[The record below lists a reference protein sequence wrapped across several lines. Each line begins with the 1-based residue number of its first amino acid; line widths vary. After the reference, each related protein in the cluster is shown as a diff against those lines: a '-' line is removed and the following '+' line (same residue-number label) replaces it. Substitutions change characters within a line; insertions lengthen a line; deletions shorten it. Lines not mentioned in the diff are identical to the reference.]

1 MSRRERGQNAPVA
14 DAFRRAMFWAIVGAL
29 ANFSVA
35 DLNPVYFVLS
45 FSGLLVCWYGSVK
58 PARPAPRL
66 AINTVLML
74 VIAFAAIEMLRVGVG
89 VSAFAVF
96 VVLLLIVKLLDL
108 RSARDDAQILVLCLS
123 IMVAAV
129 LTSNSFLTG
138 LFMIIE
144 SVLLL
149 RVFVLFQL
157 HSVVSLGP
165 PRRPRLAKPARVD
178 MRSMLIATGFLCAL
192 IGSIVFVVLP
202 RNIGGQAFG
211 DWGGARSV
219 SGFADEV
226 ELGRPGLISTSTKPV
241 LDMTISDRNGMNLG
255 GENTPPVYLRGAVL
269 EIYESGNWTRN
280 SIIRVPLTERIRR
293 YPANSSLRPRGGSD
307 NSVWDMQCRITMR
320 AVNDGPVFL
329 FSPWRPVEFR
339 VGDRPMR
346 LGYDFTRG
354 LFLKDGIGGSLEYTV
369 RVVRDEFRPM
379 TIDEDAT
386 RSPVIN
392 TDIHPDVARL
402 AADIIR
408 EGGIEPDP
416 SIRPIE
422 DDEAAVRL
430 LENFLRSRYTYTL
443 DVQPVPAGQ
452 DATRWFLF
460 DRQTGHCE
468 YYASSIALLARSVGI
483 PARVVTGYIAS
494 DYNPVTEQYTVRES
508 NAHAWTEA
516 EIAPGQWRIFDGTP
530 PSDFYD
536 IHVPSPGLMRTLSR
550 MYESIEFIWGRTV
563 VGYDANARESII
575 GQKLGDFGLAR
586 LADRLLERLAAGRV
600 KLVSR
605 AALVALIVFATSFFL
620 GILIIRYQRVFAAI
634 REAIRTLIART
645 GIHQAFSTGDK
656 DPLGPLE
663 HAINRTLDHA
673 GLNRPEWMPLKS
685 HLHAVH
691 EQLDESPE
699 LRTALHD
706 GTRWLYRHR
715 FATGETP
722 EITQMGGIIERL
734 RQSEKTAQSRK
745 PNRDDTKPTL

>member
-1 MSRRERGQNAPVA
+1 MSRPARVQDAPVA
-14 DAFRRAMFWAIVGAL
+14 HAFRRAMFWAIVGAL

-45 FSGLLVCWYGSVK
+45 FSALLACWYGSVK

-66 AINTVLML
+66 AINAVLML
-74 VIAFAAIEMLRVGVG
+74 VIVFAGIEMLRVGVG

-108 RSARDDAQILVLCLS
+108 RTARDDAQILVLCLS

-138 LFMIIE
+138 FFMIVE

-149 RVFVLFQL
+149 RAFVLFQL
-157 HSVVSLGP
+157 HSVVSLGA

-192 IGSIVFVVLP
+192 IGSAVFVVLP

-219 SGFADEV
+219 SGFADQV

-241 LDMTISDRNGMNLG
+241 LDMTITDRNGMNLG
-255 GENTPPVYLRGAVL
+255 AENTPPVYLRGAVL
-269 EIYESGNWTRN
+269 EVYESGSWTRN

-293 YPANSSLRPRGGSD
+293 FPANSSLRPRGGND
-307 NSVWDMQCRITMR
+307 NSVWDMQCQVTMR
-320 AVNDGPVFL
+320 SVSDGPVYL

-346 LGYDFTRG
+346 LGFDFSRG

-369 RVVRDEFRPM
+369 RVVRDEFRSVS
-379 TIDEDAT
+379 INEDAT

-392 TDIHPDVARL
+392 TDIHPEIANL

-416 SIRPIE
+416 DIRPIE

-430 LENFLRSRYTYTL
+430 MENYLRSRYAYTL
-443 DVQPVPAGQ
+443 DAQPVPAGQ

-460 DRQTGHCE
+460 ERQTGHCE
-468 YYASSIALLARSVGI
+468 YYASSIALMARSVGI

-586 LADRLLERLAAGRV
+586 MADRVLERLAAGRV

-605 AALVALIVFATSFFL
+605 AAIVALTVFAGSFFI
-620 GILIIRYQRVFAAI
+620 GILIIRYQRVFAAF
-634 REAIRTLIART
+634 REAFRSFIARI
-645 GIHQAFSTGDK
+645 GIKRALNPGDQ
-656 DPLGPLE
+656 DPLDPLE
-663 HAINRTLDHA
+663 HTINRTLERV
-673 GLNRPEWMPLKS
+673 GLARPTWMPLKS
-685 HLHAVH
+685 HLRAIQD
-691 EQLDESPE
+691 QLDDSPD
-699 LRTALHD
+699 LRTALDD

-715 FATGETP
+715 FAPADAPQT
-722 EITQMGGIIERL
+722 TQMRGIIQRL
-734 RQSEKTAQSRK
+734 RQSEKAARTRN
-745 PNRDDTKPTL
+745 PNHNTTKPAL